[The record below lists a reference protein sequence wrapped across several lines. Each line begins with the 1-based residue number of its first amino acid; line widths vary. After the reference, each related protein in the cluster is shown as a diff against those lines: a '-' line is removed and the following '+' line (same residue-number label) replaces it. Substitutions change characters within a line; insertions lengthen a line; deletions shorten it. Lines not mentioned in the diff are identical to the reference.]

1 MATITPQRD
10 SRVTRRY
17 NDSVSTRDRYYN
29 TASATARVAD
39 YPLTRPDYIPSRI
52 PASRPT
58 ARPQQNKQTQ
68 EKDMPAVHNKKEL
81 AKYILLFV
89 GIFAMCCLMIYRY
102 AMILETNATIE
113 KLSDTIVEA
122 EAKNQALAAKIDRG
136 LEVGALED
144 YATEEL
150 GMIRP
155 DNSQVFYVDMQ
166 MEGSSYI
173 AEENG
178 VVLQGA
184 TGALVNAFRVL
195 N

>member
-17 NDSVSTRDRYYN
+17 NDSVGTRDRYYN
-29 TASATARVAD
+29 TTSATARVAD

-58 ARPQQNKQTQ
+58 ARPQQNKQVH
-68 EKDMPAVHNKKEL
+68 ENVMPAVHNKKEL
-81 AKYILLFV
+81 AKYILIFV

-102 AMILETNATIE
+102 AMILETNAAIKE
-113 KLSDTIVEA
+113 LSNTIVEA

-155 DNSQVFYVDMQ
+155 DNSQVFYIDMQ
-166 MEGSSYI
+166 MEGSSYS